1 MPEHFSLLARA
12 WIPVALSDGRRV
24 FVRPCE
30 IAQPYEGN
38 PILRIATG
46 RPDCDIALI
55 EFLIGLLAISMD
67 GLDKRN
73 WATRFHAPPSRD
85 ELAAAFEPLAP
96 AMILDGDG
104 PRFFQDREPL
114 DGSPSPVSG
123 LLVDAPG
130 TSTLK
135 DNADHFVK
143 RGRTN
148 TLSRTG
154 AAIALLTL
162 QTQAPSGGAGHR
174 TSLRG
179 GGPLTTLVLPGL
191 PDKSL
196 PTLWQRLWA
205 NTPEGLH
212 AEPGDYERVFPWLV
226 PTRTSDKSGVETTP
240 DHVHKAQAF
249 FGLPRRIRLVFE
261 AAADGAICDLTGECD
276 DVKVSGYVT
285 RPWGT
290 NYTAWSKGHPLSPYY
305 KQREADPE
313 YLPLHAKSSRFGYRQ
328 YLGLALASKDEL
340 RLPAQCVTDF
350 RDTRADDFSGDARQ
364 AMRDCQI
371 LVAGYAMD
379 NMKPLDFAEALVPL
393 VITGNPTSD
402 KHVHDTARRF
412 VNGAD
417 ETARLL
423 VSSVKRALHGERG
436 DAARDS
442 TVLQPI
448 ANRFWSD
455 TERDFYDALRDA
467 ADRLISPD
475 GVPVTRPG
483 DTKRDLADRWLG
495 ILKWHAFAIFDDVV
509 PIDSA
514 EARRIADVVAGRK
527 SIGLALAGYGGAGKK
542 LYAALELP
550 LPLQKT
556 RKAAA

>member
-24 FVRPCE
+24 FVQPCE
-30 IAQPYEGN
+30 ISEPYGGK

-46 RPDCDIALI
+46 RADCDIALT
-55 EFLIGLLAISMD
+55 EFLIGLLAVTMD
-67 GLDKRN
+67 GLDRRN
-73 WATRFHAPPSRD
+73 WSVRFQHPPARD
-85 ELAAAFEPLAP
+85 ELDTAFAPLAP

-104 PRFFQDREPL
+104 PRFFQDREAL
-114 DGSPSPVSG
+114 DGSLNPISG
-123 LLVDAPG
+123 LLIDAPG
-130 TSTLK
+130 ASTLK

-143 RGRTN
+143 RGGTRL
-148 TLSRTG
+148 LSRIG

-191 PDKSL
+191 PDKSV
-196 PTLWQRLWA
+196 PTLWQRLWS
-205 NTPEGLH
+205 NTPEGFH
-212 AEPGDYERVFPWLV
+212 AEPSEYERVFPWLV
-226 PTRTSDKSGVETTP
+226 PTRVSDKSGVQTTP

-249 FGLPRRIRLVFE
+249 FGMPRRIRLVFE
-261 AAADGAICDLTGECD
+261 AAGDGEICDLTGQRDE
-276 DVKVSGYVT
+276 VMVSGYVT

-305 KQREADPE
+305 KQKEKDVE
-313 YLPLHAKSSRFGYRQ
+313 LLPLHAKSSRFGYRQ
-328 YLGLALASKDEL
+328 YLGLALASEDGL
-340 RLPAQCVTDF
+340 RLPAQCISDF
-350 RDTRADDFSGDARQ
+350 RVTRAGEFSGAARQ

-402 KHVHDTARRF
+402 KHIHDTARRF
-412 VNGAD
+412 VNAAD

-423 VSSVKRALHGERG
+423 VTSVKRALYGARGE
-436 DAARDS
+436 AARDS
-442 TVLQPI
+442 TVLQPV

-455 TERDFYDALRDA
+455 TEREFYDALRDA
-467 ADRLISPD
+467 ADHLISPD

-483 DTKRDLADRWLG
+483 DTKRDLSDSWLL
-495 ILKWHAFAIFDDVV
+495 ILNKHAFAVFDDVV

-514 EARRIADVVAGRK
+514 EAHRIADVVAGRK
-527 SIGLALAGYGGAGKK
+527 ALGLGLAGYGGAGKK
-542 LYAALELP
+542 LYTALGLP
-550 LPLQKT
+550 PPTNKT
-556 RKAAA
+556 GKAAA

>member
-12 WIPVALSDGRRV
+12 WIPVALADGRRV

-30 IAQPYEGN
+30 ISEPYEGK

-46 RPDCDIALI
+46 RPDCDIALT
-55 EFLIGLLAISMD
+55 EFLIGLLAVTMD
-67 GLDKRN
+67 GLDRRSWPKRF
-73 WATRFHAPPSRD
+73 RDPPSSE
-85 ELAAAFEPLAP
+85 ELEVTFAPLEP

-104 PRFFQDREPL
+104 PRFFQDREALEGKPTPIVAL
-114 DGSPSPVSG
+114 QMDAAGS
-123 LLVDAPG
+123 
-130 TSTLK
+130 ST
-135 DNADHFVK
+135 HFVK
-143 RGRTN
+143 EGRTEK
-148 TLSRTG
+148 LSRIG
-154 AAIALLTL
+154 AAITLLTL

-191 PDKSL
+191 PDKAV

-205 NTPEGLH
+205 NTPEDFH
-212 AEPGDYERVFPWLV
+212 AEPDEYNRVFPWLT
-226 PTRTSDKSGVETTP
+226 PTRVSDKTGVETTP
-240 DHVHKAQAF
+240 DHVHPAQAF
-249 FGLPRRIRLVFE
+249 FGMPRRIRLLFE
-261 AAADGAICDLTGECD
+261 EARDGDTCDLTGERD
-276 DVKVSGYVT
+276 DVMVSGYVT
-285 RPWGT
+285 KPWGT

-305 KQREADPE
+305 TQKAKAVEF
-313 YLPLHAKSSRFGYRQ
+313 LPLHTKSSRIGYRQ
-328 YLGLALASKDEL
+328 YLGLAFESEDGL
-340 RLPAQCVTDF
+340 RLPAKCVSEF
-350 RDTRADDFSGDARQ
+350 RKTRANEFSGDAKQ
-364 AMRDCQI
+364 AMHDCQI

-379 NMKPLDFAEALVPL
+379 NMKPLDFAETLVPL

-412 VNGAD
+412 VNGSD

-423 VSSVKRALHGERG
+423 ISSVKRALYGERG

-442 TVLQPI
+442 TVLEPV

-483 DTKRDLADRWLG
+483 DTKRDLAGSWLA
-495 ILKWHAFAIFDDVV
+495 ILKRHAFAIFDEVV

-514 EARRIADVVAGRK
+514 EADRIADVIAGRK
-527 SIGLALAGYGGAGKK
+527 SLGLALAGHGAVGKK
-542 LYAALELP
+542 LYTALGVALP
-550 LPLQKT
+550 SRKT
-556 RKAAA
+556 GKDKP